1 LSPPNPEAVF
11 CPSRT
16 TDFLERLLEQH
27 RPRLWL
33 FGHHHRDWRYREGE
47 TLFVC
52 VGELSYVD
60 IDRADNVR
68 GPQSVAGS

>member
-1 LSPPNPEAVF
+1 M
-11 CPSRT
+11 
-16 TDFLERLLEQH
+16 
-27 RPRLWL
+27 LWL

-60 IDRADNVR
+60 IDLAGAVH
-68 GPQSVAGS
+68 GPHSGSG